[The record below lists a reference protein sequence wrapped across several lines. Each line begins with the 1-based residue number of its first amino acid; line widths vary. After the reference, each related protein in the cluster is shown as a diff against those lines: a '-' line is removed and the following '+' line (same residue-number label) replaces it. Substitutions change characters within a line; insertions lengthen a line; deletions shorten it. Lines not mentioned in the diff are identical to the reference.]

1 MVNFHGMGMPSFDFD
16 GVNSLTT
23 YNLRLT
29 AKPSIPTPQ
38 QRAERITVGGRDSY
52 VTFTDGTYEN
62 ITITVP
68 VRLRVLE
75 AQVQTAFQNIRDWLM
90 RKNFWGGGPSLQFS
104 HYPNWTYEVYE
115 WKPYTW
121 EYHPPT
127 GEYFTTF
134 EIECRPYKKSIITDT
149 IVIDNVGDPVMSP
162 WMTFRAQD
170 KDQWGNPYY
179 EAGAYECLDD
189 EDISM
194 LDNFGLVDGWQNSNG
209 LVPRL
214 QATDGSGISLK
225 AFRKADLQT
234 QRNFVYNFY
243 DITTDS
249 NGNAGRWN
257 FNSNYIIVDSGRGLS
272 CKAGGGLQVA
282 KATYTTKNISDVTGS
297 QSNTRLYVNFS
308 TSTPADVKV
317 SVYEVDNSF
326 VRVKTLLASG
336 KDGSSFSL
344 ADMTAYGNRVQVS
357 IEFNNPTRMADI
369 NDFRITRTLGSPYNP
384 TFLSYSAFHVKSNII
399 EMAKTLDMFVFNNSD
414 DDATKL
420 KAIQDRSPEIIVHQA
435 HTLNK
440 GATPYLNNCFY
451 QVSGG
456 RGSDRRLYLMTNDT
470 TEGTKVNEGNVL
482 QPVTS
487 KLTVSGAVSLDNK
500 LHHLTKINIKEDTGD
515 VPAPNTALL
524 DEFYIKMRMM
534 VRPTT
539 TRIYDNNGG
548 EEAPMLIQ
556 LVARGGKA
564 TFEWRNAAG
573 GVFEKFTLA
582 LPVSAQGREII
593 IDTKNKLVY
602 DLISGVPYTQYCF
615 GKFPRCLKGQRMEYR
630 INEDILKARIEI
642 TKRKL

>member
-214 QATDGSGISLK
+214 QATDGSGIALK

-308 TSTPADVKV
+308 TTTPADVKV
-317 SVYEVDNSF
+317 SIYEVDNSF

-336 KDGSSFSL
+336 RDGSSFSL

-420 KAIQDRSPEIIVHQA
+420 KAIQDRNPEIIVHQA

-456 RGSDRRLYLMTNDT
+456 RGSNRRLYLMTNDV

-500 LHHLTKINIKEDTGD
+500 LHHLTKINLKEDSGD

-548 EEAPMLIQ
+548 ERAPMLIR
-556 LVARGGKA
+556 LVARGGNAK
-564 TFEWRNAAG
+564 FEWRNAAG
-573 GVFEKFTLA
+573 GVFTPFTLA
-582 LPVSAQGREII
+582 LPVAQQNRDIT
-593 IDTKNKLVY
+593 IDTENKLVY
-602 DLISGVPYTQYCF
+602 DSLTGIPLTQYCF
-615 GKFPRCLKGQRMEYR
+615 GDFPECQKGQRMEYR
-630 INEDILKARIEI
+630 INNDVLKATIEI